1 MGLSKKFWE
10 GAGIGTVASLALG
23 GNLGRSLLIGTAA
36 GAANDYFDKRRERRM
51 RGGRSRPRRIHSSK
65 LRRKRRSPKKRSFN
79 SRK

>member
-36 GAANDYFDKRRERRM
+36 GAANDYFGKRRM
-51 RGGRSRPRRIHSSK
+51 RGGRSGPRRRLKTSK
-65 LRRKRRSPKKRSFN
+65 LRRKTRRRSPKRSFN